1 MKKKLAGFCAA
12 ALALSMTMMTAVCA
26 EPVDNE
32 NITGATSAEVKGT
45 YTSAEEP
52 EKVYSVDLSWAGMT
66 FTYQEA
72 SKGTWDPKEHKYTNA
87 GTAEWSGQGT
97 ITVVNHSNAAI
108 EVVPTYTPETAY
120 QTADMRFSAAKLQV
134 ASADNAEGENGN
146 GTSKSGTITVTP
158 TGSLPAGTNNV
169 KIGTITLS
177 ITEAA
182 SMSGEQE

>member
-12 ALALSMTMMTAVCA
+12 ALALSMTMTTAVFA
-26 EPVDNE
+26 EPVDNK

-45 YTSAEEP
+45 YTSAQEP
-52 EKVYSVDLSWAGMT
+52 EKIYSVDLSWAGMT

-72 SKGTWDPKEHKYTNA
+72 SKGTWDPKEHKYINA

-108 EVVPTYTPETAY
+108 EVVPTYTQEAAY
-120 QTADMRFSAAKLQV
+120 KTADMTFSAARLQV

-146 GTSKSGTITVTP
+146 GASKSDTITVTP

-182 SMSGEQE
+182 SATGEQE